1 MSGEKRNALFT
12 FLLPA
17 AIILIFTAADLAGS
31 DRLYSP
37 TENRLLT
44 ERPEFTVDAL
54 FSGEYTETYEAY
66 VTDQFVSRDKW
77 IAIKTLLDIASGK
90 QEIGGVYLA
99 KDDYLIEQHLPEDY
113 PQETVQKKVSMLTAL
128 VQDWN
133 AKVMLVPTADHILAE
148 KLPANAPVWD
158 QTAFLGYAEMRL
170 GENVLIDAGSML
182 RRHAAEDIYYRTDH
196 HWTSLGAYY
205 GYLAWAEA
213 MGEVAYPYD
222 TASMVQVSDNFL
234 GTLHSRIN
242 INWRADSIYYFGQTV
257 RRPVSVTY
265 DFRTVKDSVYEESY
279 LDTKNQYGFFLDD
292 NHAFVEIDT
301 GYETGKTLLVIK
313 DSYANCFVP
322 LLLPHYDTIYMLDP
336 RYYNGRLSDLIG
348 QYASGDVLVLYNCV
362 HFLDDFV
369 YDRQAGSVE
378 REQE

>member
-1 MSGEKRNALFT
+1 MSEEKRNALFT
-12 FLLPA
+12 VILLA
-17 AIILIFTAADLAGS
+17 AVILIFTVADLVTA

-44 ERPEFTVDAL
+44 ERPEFSAEAL
-54 FSGEYTETYEAY
+54 FSGKYTKNYEDY

-77 IAIKTLLDIASGK
+77 IAIKTYLDIASGK

-99 KDDYLIEQHLPEDY
+99 KDGYLIEQHLPGDY
-113 PQETVQKKVSMLTAL
+113 PQETVQKKLSMLAAL

-133 AKVMLVPTADHILAE
+133 AKVMLVPTADNILAE

-158 QTAFLGYAEMRL
+158 QTAFLEYARAQL
-170 GENVLIDAGSML
+170 GDGAFIDAASIL
-182 RRHAAEDIYYRTDH
+182 QKHATEDIYYRTDH

-205 GYLAWAEA
+205 GYQAWVEA
-213 MGEVAYPYD
+213 MGKVAYPYD
-222 TASMVQVSDNFL
+222 VASMVQVSDDFL
-234 GTLHSRIN
+234 GTLHSKIN
-242 INWRADSIYYFGQTV
+242 ISWRTDSIYYFGQTA
-257 RRPVSVTY
+257 RQPVSVTY
-265 DFRTVKDSVYEESY
+265 DFQTVKSSIYEESY

-313 DSYANCFVP
+313 DSYANCFIP
-322 LLLPHYDTIYMLDP
+322 LLLPHYDTIYVLDP

-369 YDRQAGSVE
+369 YDRQAGNIE
-378 REQE
+378 

>member
-1 MSGEKRNALFT
+1 MSEEKRNALFT
-12 FLLPA
+12 VILLA
-17 AIILIFTAADLAGS
+17 AVILIFTVADLVTA

-44 ERPEFTVDAL
+44 ERPEFSAEAL
-54 FSGEYTETYEAY
+54 FSGKYTKNYEDY

-77 IAIKTLLDIASGK
+77 IAIKTYLDIASGK

-99 KDDYLIEQHLPEDY
+99 KDGYLIEQHLPGDY
-113 PQETVQKKVSMLTAL
+113 PQETVQKKLSMLAAL

-133 AKVMLVPTADHILAE
+133 AKVMLVPTADNILAE

-158 QTAFLGYAEMRL
+158 QTAFLEYARAQL
-170 GENVLIDAGSML
+170 GDGAFIDAASIL
-182 RRHAAEDIYYRTDH
+182 QKHATEDIYYRTDH

-205 GYLAWAEA
+205 GYQAWVEA
-213 MGEVAYPYD
+213 MGKVAYLYD
-222 TASMVQVSDNFL
+222 VASMVQVSDDFL
-234 GTLHSRIN
+234 GTLHSKIN
-242 INWRADSIYYFGQTV
+242 ISWRTDSIYYFGQTA
-257 RRPVSVTY
+257 RQPVSVTY
-265 DFRTVKDSVYEESY
+265 DFQTVKSSIYEESY

-313 DSYANCFVP
+313 DSYANCFIP
-322 LLLPHYDTIYMLDP
+322 LLLPHYDTIYVLDP

-369 YDRQAGSVE
+369 YDRQAGNIE
-378 REQE
+378 

>member
-1 MSGEKRNALFT
+1 MSEEKRNALFT
-12 FLLPA
+12 VILLA
-17 AIILIFTAADLAGS
+17 AVILIFTVADLVTA

-44 ERPEFTVDAL
+44 ERPEFSAEAL
-54 FSGEYTETYEAY
+54 FSGKYTKNYEDY

-77 IAIKTLLDIASGK
+77 IAIKTYMDIASGK

-99 KDDYLIEQHLPEDY
+99 KDGYLIEQHLPGDY
-113 PQETVQKKVSMLTAL
+113 PQETVQKKLSMLAAL

-133 AKVMLVPTADHILAE
+133 AKVMLVPTADNILAE

-158 QTAFLGYAEMRL
+158 QTAFLEYAEMQL
-170 GENVLIDAGSML
+170 GDSASIDTASIL
-182 RRHAAEDIYYRTDH
+182 REHAAEDIYYRTDH

-213 MGEVAYPYD
+213 MGETTYPYD
-222 TASMVQVSDNFL
+222 VASMVQVSDDFL
-234 GTLHSRIN
+234 GTLHSKIN
-242 INWRADSIYYFGQTV
+242 ISWRTDSIYYFGQTA
-257 RRPVSVTY
+257 RQPVSVTY
-265 DFRTVKDSVYEESY
+265 DFQTVKSSIYEESY

-313 DSYANCFVP
+313 DSYANCFIP
-322 LLLPHYDTIYMLDP
+322 LLLPHYDTIYVLDP

-369 YDRQAGSVE
+369 YDRQAGNIE
-378 REQE
+378 

>member
-1 MSGEKRNALFT
+1 MSEEKRNALFT
-12 FLLPA
+12 VVLLA
-17 AIILIFTAADLAGS
+17 TVILIFTVADLVTA

-44 ERPEFTVDAL
+44 ERPEFSAEAL
-54 FSGEYTETYEAY
+54 FSGKYTKNYEDY

-77 IAIKTLLDIASGK
+77 IAIKTYLDIASGK

-99 KDDYLIEQHLPEDY
+99 KDGYLIEQHLPGDY
-113 PQETVQKKVSMLTAL
+113 PQETVQKKLSMLAAL

-133 AKVMLVPTADHILAE
+133 AKVMLVPTADNILAE

-158 QTAFLGYAEMRL
+158 QTAFLEYARAQL
-170 GENVLIDAGSML
+170 GDGAFIDAASIL
-182 RRHAAEDIYYRTDH
+182 QKHATEDIYYRTDH

-205 GYLAWAEA
+205 GYQAWVEA
-213 MGEVAYPYD
+213 MGKVAYPYD
-222 TASMVQVSDNFL
+222 VASMVQVSDDFL
-234 GTLHSRIN
+234 GTLHSKIN
-242 INWRADSIYYFGQTV
+242 ISWRTDSIYYFGQTA
-257 RRPVSVTY
+257 RQPVSVTY
-265 DFRTVKDSVYEESY
+265 DFQTVKSSIYEESY

-313 DSYANCFVP
+313 DSYANCFIP
-322 LLLPHYDTIYMLDP
+322 LLLPHYDTIYVLDP
-336 RYYNGRLSDLIG
+336 RYYNGRLYDLIG

-369 YDRQAGSVE
+369 YDRQAGNIE
-378 REQE
+378 

>member
-1 MSGEKRNALFT
+1 MSEEKRNALFT
-12 FLLPA
+12 VILLA
-17 AIILIFTAADLAGS
+17 AVILIFTVADLVTA

-44 ERPEFTVDAL
+44 ERPEFSAEAL
-54 FSGEYTETYEAY
+54 FSGEYTKTYEDY

-77 IAIKTLLDIASGK
+77 IAIKTYLDIASGK

-99 KDDYLIEQHLPEDY
+99 KDGYLIEQHLPGDY
-113 PQETVQKKVSMLTAL
+113 PQETVQKKLSMLAAL

-133 AKVMLVPTADHILAE
+133 AKVMLVPTADNILAE

-158 QTAFLGYAEMRL
+158 QTAFLEYARAQL
-170 GENVLIDAGSML
+170 GDGAFIDAASIL
-182 RRHAAEDIYYRTDH
+182 QKHATEDIYYRTDH

-205 GYLAWAEA
+205 GYQAWVEA
-213 MGEVAYPYD
+213 MGKVAYPYD
-222 TASMVQVSDNFL
+222 VASMVQVSDDFL
-234 GTLHSRIN
+234 GTLHSKIN
-242 INWRADSIYYFGQTV
+242 ISWRTDSIYYFGQTA
-257 RRPVSVTY
+257 RQPVSVTY
-265 DFRTVKDSVYEESY
+265 DFQTVKSSIYEESY

-313 DSYANCFVP
+313 DSYANCFIP
-322 LLLPHYDTIYMLDP
+322 LLLPHYDTIYVLDP

-369 YDRQAGSVE
+369 YDRQAGNIE
-378 REQE
+378 

>member
-1 MSGEKRNALFT
+1 MSEEKRNALFT
-12 FLLPA
+12 VILLA
-17 AIILIFTAADLAGS
+17 AVILIFTVADLAS
-31 DRLYSP
+31 ADRLYSP

-44 ERPEFTVDAL
+44 ERPEFSAEAL
-54 FSGEYTETYEAY
+54 FSGEYTKTYEDY

-77 IAIKTLLDIASGK
+77 ITIKTYMDIAFGR

-99 KDDYLIEQHLPEDY
+99 KDGYLIEQHLPEDY
-113 PQETVQKKVSMLTAL
+113 PQETVQKKLSMLAAL

-133 AKVMLVPTADHILAE
+133 AKVMLVPTADNILAE

-158 QTAFLGYAEMRL
+158 QTAFLEYAETQL
-170 GENVLIDAGSML
+170 GDSVFIDTASTL
-182 RRHAAEDIYYRTDH
+182 REHAAEDIYYRTDH

-222 TASMVQVSDNFL
+222 VASMVQVSDDFL
-234 GTLHSRIN
+234 GTLHSKIN
-242 INWRADSIYYFGQTV
+242 ISWRTDSIYYFGQTAQQPV
-257 RRPVSVTY
+257 RVTY
-265 DFRTVKDSVYEESY
+265 DFSTVKSSIYEESY

-292 NHAFVEIDT
+292 NHAFVEINT

-322 LLLPHYDTIYMLDP
+322 LLLPHYDTIYILDP
-336 RYYNGRLSDLIG
+336 RYYNARLSDLIG

-369 YDRQAGSVE
+369 YDRQAGNIE
-378 REQE
+378 